1 MFEKDVLQLIR
12 GLRSHKGQER
22 EYIQSALREC
32 KKEIK
37 SNDMDQKATALLKLV
52 YLEMFG
58 HDMGWASFNVL
69 EVMSSQK
76 YPHKRI
82 GYLAA
87 VQSFRPDT
95 EVLMLAEN
103 LLKKDLTSPDK
114 TLIHLPLNAIP
125 HLINPSMANSLLAD
139 LLPRL
144 SHSHP
149 AVKKKTIVTLYRLAV
164 VYPETL
170 RPAWPKIKERLLD
183 EDEDP
188 TVTAAIVNVV
198 CELGWRRPQ
207 DFLPLAPRLFE
218 LLTQG
223 GNNWMAIKIIK
234 LFSQLT
240 PLEPRLV
247 RKLLPP
253 LTNIIKTTPAMS
265 LLYECINGIIQGGIM
280 EVAVGTTEGD
290 EVARLCV
297 SKLRAMLVVQGD
309 PNLRYV
315 ALLAFAKITASHADL
330 VADHQDVILECI
342 DDADISIRTRA
353 LDLVVDMVNSNNL
366 QMVVERLLKQLKT
379 AGKQSPVNEP
389 ENERVVHEGVIPM
402 ADDDDEGTS
411 MSVRKKDQKSD
422 QPPPL
427 PEDYRQSVIERIL
440 EMCSKENYSN
450 MDDFEWY
457 VTVLVE
463 LVKQCPSVTTG
474 NQFGSH
480 SSSKTMADAIGEELR
495 NVAVRVK
502 GVRPEAA
509 AAAQS
514 LLLLDNREDNF
525 AQATE
530 SAQNVLA
537 AAAFIAGEYS
547 DMLPDPRAVLA
558 SLTHSTSNNLP
569 THALASYI
577 QAIPKVFATLT
588 SDEQIPWT
596 ESRRSE
602 ILLLIARITHFL
614 EPLNLHPSLEIQE
627 RAVEYLDLMRL
638 ASEAVSAQQVDTD
651 HGDYAEPP
659 LLLTQAIPSLFTGMD
674 LNPVAPE
681 AVRNVA
687 APEGLDLD
695 ALINSSLE
703 MILQQADYDTEY
715 DSGGDEVRRFYYE
728 KPSMVKTNPVKTASE
743 YLEDRHPGKAASYQ
757 EGDRDS
763 LLDPEALERKR
774 AERRE
779 RYRDDPFYIDSER
792 NSGTSTPMHSIL
804 RSANGSDLDV
814 DAIPVMELKL
824 DSAAAAAGNDSSKN
838 PRAAAS
844 KPTKPHKKPKRHFEI
859 TSDETLDGGGPNPA
873 SSSSAPVSY
882 PSSPSGRAGPTS
894 LFSSGTRGALSS
906 KKNPLEFN
914 SAGLS
919 ALSLEEGSGPST
931 RGNTASSKLDFERR
945 VQEEEDLARAM
956 REVERKRLEMQ
967 RAAERVE
974 EPAGLEAGTVVKRK
988 GKKKVRSVVAAAA
1001 GEGEGESG
1009 KGGGEEGVKKK
1020 KKKKKVKDVVG
1031 GDSDADAGGDTGNA
1045 GGGDGGQE
1053 ESAAA
1058 PVKAKKKK
1066 KRQVTFDE
1074 P

>member
-149 AVKKKTIVTLYRLAV
+149 AVRKKTIVTLYRLAV

-183 EDEDP
+183 ENEDP

-280 EVAVGTTEGD
+280 EVAGGTTEGD

-379 AGKQSPVNEP
+379 AGKASPVNEP
-389 ENERVVHEGVIPM
+389 ENDRAVHEGVIPM
-402 ADDDDEGTS
+402 ADDDDEGTT
-411 MSVRKKDQKSD
+411 MSVKKGDHNSD

-440 EMCSKENYSN
+440 EMCSKENYTN

-457 VTVLVE
+457 ITVLVE
-463 LVKQCPSVTTG
+463 LVRQCPSITIG
-474 NQFGSH
+474 GASGSQG
-480 SSSKTMADAIGEELR
+480 SPKQTMADAIGDELR

-514 LLLLDNREDNF
+514 LLLLDNRDDNF

-547 DMLPDPRAVLA
+547 AMLPDPAAVLA
-558 SLTHSTSNNLP
+558 SLVHSTSNQLP

-602 ILLLIARITHFL
+602 IILLVARITHFL

-638 ASEAVSAQQVDTD
+638 ASEAISAQQVGSNQD
-651 HGDYAEPP
+651 GYMEPP

-674 LNPVAPE
+674 LNPVAPD

-695 ALINSSLE
+695 APINGSLN

-715 DSGGDEVRRFYYE
+715 DSGEDEVRRFYYE
-728 KPSMVKTNPVKTASE
+728 KLSMVKTVHTKSAAST
-743 YLEDRHPGKAASYQ
+743 LEDRSSRSASYQ
-757 EGDRDS
+757 DADRDS

-774 AERRE
+774 ADRRE
-779 RYRDDPFYIDSER
+779 RYRDDPYYIDSER

-824 DSAAAAAGNDSSKN
+824 DSNTTSDN
-838 PRAAAS
+838 VHAS
-844 KPTKPHKKPKRHFEI
+844 KPKAQKKPKRHFEI
-859 TSDETLDGGGPNPA
+859 TSDETLDSSNPT
-873 SSSSAPVSY
+873 SSSAPVSY
-882 PSSPSGRAGPTS
+882 PSSPSGRGAMS
-894 LFSSGTRGALSS
+894 LPPSRAS
-906 KKNPLEFN
+906 KKSLLEFN

-919 ALSLEEGSGPST
+919 ALSLEEGPST
-931 RGNTASSKLDFERR
+931 GGSRHGNASSKLEYERR
-945 VQEEEDLARAM
+945 VQEEEELAKAM
-956 REVERKRLEMQ
+956 KEVERLRLEMQ
-967 RAAERVE
+967 RQAERVD
-974 EPAGLEAGTVVKRK
+974 EPAEEGTVVKRK
-988 GKKKVRSVVAAAA
+988 SKKKARSGVIADDDQSTKPAPDT
-1001 GEGEGESG
+1001 E
-1009 KGGGEEGVKKK
+1009 VKKK
-1020 KKKKKVKDVVG
+1020 KKKKKVKET
-1031 GDSDADAGGDTGNA
+1031 DAPVETTVP
-1045 GGGDGGQE
+1045 QE
-1053 ESAAA
+1053 EVTEEAEQSLTK
-1058 PVKAKKKK
+1058 PKKRK
-1066 KRQVTFDE
+1066 KRQVVFDE
-1074 P
+1074 PQ

>member
-144 SHSHP
+144 SHSQP
-149 AVKKKTIVTLYRLAV
+149 AIRKKTIVTLYRLAV

-280 EVAVGTTEGD
+280 ELAVGTTEGD

-353 LDLVVDMVNSNNL
+353 LDLVVDMVNGNNL

-379 AGKQSPVNEP
+379 AGKASPVSEP
-389 ENERVVHEGVIPM
+389 ENDRAAHEGVIPM
-402 ADDDDEGTS
+402 ADDDDEDTV
-411 MSVRKKDQKSD
+411 SVRKGDPKSD

-440 EMCSKENYSN
+440 EMCSKGNYTN

-457 VTVLVE
+457 ITVLVE
-463 LVKQCPSVTTG
+463 LVKQCPSTTVG
-474 NQFGSH
+474 GASGSQG
-480 SSSKTMADAIGEELR
+480 SPKQTMADAIGDELR

-514 LLLLDNREDNF
+514 LLLLDNRDENF
-525 AQATE
+525 AQTTE

-547 DMLPDPRAVLA
+547 AMLPDPAAVLA
-558 SLTHSTSNNLP
+558 SLVHSTSVQLP

-602 ILLLIARITHFL
+602 IILLVARITHFL

-638 ASEAVSAQQVDTD
+638 ASEAVSAQQVGPD
-651 HGDYAEPP
+651 HDGYAEPP

-674 LNPVAPE
+674 LNPVAPD

-695 ALINSSLE
+695 APINSSLD
-703 MILQQADYDTEY
+703 MILRQADYDTDY
-715 DSGGDEVRRFYYE
+715 DSGEDEVRRFYYE
-728 KPSMVKTNPVKTASE
+728 KPSMVKTVHTKSAAST
-743 YLEDRHPGKAASYQ
+743 LEDRSSKSASYQ
-757 EGDRDS
+757 DADRDS

-779 RYRDDPFYIDSER
+779 RYRDDPYYIDSER

-824 DSAAAAAGNDSSKN
+824 DSNPTSSGDN
-838 PRAAAS
+838 VRAS
-844 KPTKPHKKPKRHFEI
+844 KSKAHKKPKRHFEI
-859 TSDETLDGGGPNPA
+859 TSDETLDSSNPK
-873 SSSSAPVSY
+873 SSSAPVSY
-882 PSSPSGRAGPTS
+882 PSSPSGRALPPSRT
-894 LFSSGTRGALSS
+894 S
-906 KKNPLEFN
+906 KKSLLEFN

-919 ALSLEEGSGPST
+919 ALSLEEGTSSGGS
-931 RGNTASSKLDFERR
+931 RHGNASSKLEYERR
-945 VQEEEDLARAM
+945 LQEEEELAKAM
-956 REVERKRLEMQ
+956 KEVERLRLEMQ
-967 RAAERVE
+967 RQAERVD
-974 EPAGLEAGTVVKRK
+974 EPAEEGTVVKRK
-988 GKKKVRSVVAAAA
+988 SKKKARS
-1001 GEGEGESG
+1001 
-1009 KGGGEEGVKKK
+1009 GVIADDGQSTKSAPDTEVKK
-1020 KKKKKVKDVVG
+1020 KKKKKVKETDASVDATTVPQDDV
-1031 GDSDADAGGDTGNA
+1031 A
-1045 GGGDGGQE
+1045 E
-1053 ESAAA
+1053 EAEQ
-1058 PVKAKKKK
+1058 PVAKPKKKK
-1066 KRQVTFDE
+1066 KRQVVFDE
-1074 P
+1074 PQ